1 MFDTIPPG
9 LAATQTGIS
18 SVATGEGE
26 EARNRTPGNKWFNVT
41 PKLTFMKN
49 GRVQSQSSKGCD
61 MFKFIVALL
70 SIFIGRPNLVDRN
83 SKLSFLYYIRT
94 KSYVCDGVIV

>member
-1 MFDTIPPG
+1 M
-9 LAATQTGIS
+9 
-18 SVATGEGE
+18 ATGEE
-26 EARNRTPGNKWFNVT
+26 EEVRNQTAGNKCFNVT

-61 MFKFIVALL
+61 MFKFIVAPL
-70 SIFIGRPNLVDRN
+70 SIFIGRPNLMDRN